1 MVVFLPPR
9 QTSQLPQVRPLDQLA
24 QVVEAQAQVV
34 EAQAQVEVQVEDPS
48 MVLSCP
54 FALLRLPCTA
64 LLLLEGLHLALPLT
78 STQQGTPCLDVIYFQ
93 TLLSLFGVELD
104 VTLPQLVACTTSLH
118 RLVTPQQHMDLI
130 PTLTYHLAVPT
141 MNWLAL
147 FLVKLLLQ
155 LQD

>member
-1 MVVFLPPR
+1 
-9 QTSQLPQVRPLDQLA
+9 
-24 QVVEAQAQVV
+24 VVEAQA
-34 EAQAQVEVQVEDPS
+34 QVEDPS

-104 VTLPQLVACTTSLH
+104 VTLLQLEECTTSLH
-118 RLVTPQQHMDLI
+118 RLVTPQQLRDLI
-130 PTLTYHLAVPT
+130 PTLTYLLAVPT